1 MFSFIYL
8 GHRGT
13 PYGRSETRM
22 LLFNDFMFHIISFHM
37 HFFAGLA
44 PEAIMQDMLG
54 FSMIGFVI
62 VLAVGNMYSIIGYTA
77 NCFKLLAIKFYNRFK
92 FKKNKNTIV
101 DHVEEPENRVID
113 LT

>member
-1 MFSFIYL
+1 
-8 GHRGT
+8 
-13 PYGRSETRM
+13 M

-37 HFFAGLA
+37 IFFAGMA

-62 VLAVGNMYSIIGYTA
+62 
-77 NCFKLLAIKFYNRFK
+77 LLAIVNMCGIFGYLLNWAKLLVIKLYNRWRLK
-92 FKKNKNTIV
+92 FNKNKNAIV
-101 DHVEEPENRVID
+101 DHVEEPENRVIH